1 MKKNN
6 NKLVNIL
13 IIIGIVFL
21 LLSLVMMLIKRGNIE
36 NRIVDISYDEY
47 SEMIKED
54 SYKIILLTTKTCSH
68 CKNYKPIVNELANEN
83 DLEIYNLELDTLK
96 YEEFMEIH
104 DKYSKLKEKY
114 NDDIPVIPTPVTI
127 ITKDGEE
134 IAIELGNIGYTGFM
148 KLLEKTK

>member
-83 DLEIYNLELDTLK
+83 NLEIYNLELDTLK

-114 NDDIPVIPTPVTI
+114 NNDIPVIPTPVTI